1 MSETTNSVSFTCY
14 YEGTTQTR
22 DYELS
27 EIDSLS
33 ADVNTIR
40 NKVEAIN
47 ESIAGGTATLLAN
60 MFVSDD
66 YNQSQNIGSL
76 KRIDNV
82 KLKTITETAIPKTST
97 RMPTQTEEQEDQ
109 TENND

>member
-1 MSETTNSVSFTCY
+1 MSETTNSVSFTAY
-14 YEGTTQTR
+14 YEGTTKTR

-27 EIDSLS
+27 DVDSIS
-33 ADVNTIR
+33 ADTDTIR

-47 ESIAGGTATLLAN
+47 ASLAGGTASLMAN

-66 YNQSQNIGSL
+66 YNQSQNIGTL

-82 KLKTITETAIPKTST
+82 KLKTIIETAIP
-97 RMPTQTEEQEDQ
+97 QT
-109 TENND
+109 

>member
-1 MSETTNSVSFTCY
+1 MANSISFTCQ

-27 EIDSLS
+27 DVDSVS
-33 ADVNTIR
+33 AAVETIR
-40 NKVEAIN
+40 SKVEAIN

-66 YNQSQNIGSL
+66 YNQSQNIGKL

-82 KLKTITETAIPKTST
+82 KLKTVNETYIPKT
-97 RMPTQTEEQEDQ
+97 
-109 TENND
+109 

>member
-1 MSETTNSVSFTCY
+1 MASSISFTCQY
-14 YEGTTQTR
+14 NGTTKTR

-27 EIDSLS
+27 DVDSVS
-33 ADVNTIR
+33 AAVETIR
-40 NKVEAIN
+40 SKVEAIN

-66 YNQSQNIGSL
+66 YNQSQNIGTL

-82 KLKTITETAIPKTST
+82 KLKTVTETIIPKT
-97 RMPTQTEEQEDQ
+97 
-109 TENND
+109 

>member
-14 YEGTTQTR
+14 YEGTTNTR

-27 EIDSLS
+27 DVDSLS
-33 ADVNTIR
+33 ADANTIR

-47 ESIAGGTATLLAN
+47 DSIAGGTATLLAN

-66 YNQSQNIGSL
+66 YNQSQNIGTL

-82 KLKTITETAIPKTST
+82 KLKTVTDTIIPKT
-97 RMPTQTEEQEDQ
+97 
-109 TENND
+109 